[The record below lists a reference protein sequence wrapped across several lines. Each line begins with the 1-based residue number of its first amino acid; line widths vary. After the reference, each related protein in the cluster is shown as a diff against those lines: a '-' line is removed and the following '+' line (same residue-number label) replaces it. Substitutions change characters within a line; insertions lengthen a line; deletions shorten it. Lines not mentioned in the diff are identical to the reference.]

1 MEKNEL
7 LRGIIEQSH
16 LIPQEIIEN
25 FVDQKLVDDKF
36 LKEMAEKAKGFES
49 VNLRSPYL
57 NILRFIW
64 GYCFLKMV

>member
-36 LKEMAEKAKGFES
+36 LTEMVEKAKGFEA
-49 VNLRSPYL
+49 L
-57 NILRFIW
+57 I
-64 GYCFLKMV
+64 